1 MRIVIDLQGAQT
13 ASRFR
18 GIGRYSMALTR
29 GILRNAGGHD
39 IWIVLNGALEESVTQ
54 LRADLAGL
62 VPNERIR
69 VFEPPGRI
77 AEIDARAAPRCRAAE
92 MLREQFIAMLAPDVV
107 LVTSLF
113 EGFLDDAVGSV
124 GTFVDGIRTA
134 VVLYD
139 LIPLLNPGT
148 YMGSPYLRQCYM
160 RKIASLK
167 RAGLLLAISD
177 YARQEAIEA
186 LDLQPERVVAI
197 STAVDESFVSGTS
210 TGADI
215 EAVRARFGVT
225 RGMLLCAPGG
235 YDPRKNIAALVTAYG
250 LLPSTIRER
259 YQLVIASRIAPAE
272 RQTLLAHAAR
282 SGLVESDLV
291 LTGYVGD
298 DDLITLYQ
306 AADLFV
312 FPSLHEGFGLPAL
325 EAMACGT
332 PTIGSNSTSIP
343 EVLGLA
349 EAMFDPRDPQA
360 IADKIAEVLG
370 DAVLLARLREHG
382 RTQAARFSWDETARR
397 ALRALEAQLAAGPP
411 PPLRSTSELH
421 EALACVPGL
430 GADETTLLQLASCL
444 AALPD
449 LASVPRLFVDIGAIA
464 TAGDALPGSAA
475 PMPADRAILDAGVR
489 RFANTGG
496 RAGTRAPEVVAVVLS
511 ERGGVWHYRY
521 AGSQAAALAAL
532 PCPPHP
538 GRIAD
543 LCSGDLLLRT
553 QADSPAAAAASA
565 DGLFAHLQR
574 IGVELH
580 CLHAEKTA
588 QD

>member
-148 YMGSPYLRQCYM
+148 YLGSPYLRQCYM

-177 YARQEAIEA
+177 YARREAIEA
-186 LDLQPERVVAI
+186 LGLQPERVVAI
-197 STAVDESFVSGTS
+197 STAVDESFVPGTA
-210 TGADI
+210 TRADI

-235 YDPRKNIAALVTAYG
+235 YDPRKNIAGLVTAYG
-250 LLPSTIRER
+250 LLPAAIRER

-282 SGLVESDLV
+282 SGLAGSDLV

-298 DDLITLYQ
+298 ADLITLYQ

-332 PTIGSNSTSIP
+332 PTIGSNSTSVP
-343 EVLGLA
+343 EVVGLA

-360 IADKIAEVLG
+360 IADKIADVFG
-370 DAVLLARLREHG
+370 DAALLARLRSHG

-397 ALRALEAQLAAGPP
+397 ALHALEAQLAACPP
-411 PPLRSTSELH
+411 PPLRSTSELS
-421 EALACVPGL
+421 ETLACLPGL

-449 LASVPRLFVDIGAIA
+449 LGRAPRLFVDVGAVA
-464 TAGDALPGSAA
+464 AASDALPGGAA
-475 PMPADRAILDAGVR
+475 PIPADRATLEAIVS
-489 RFANTGG
+489 RFADKG
-496 RAGTRAPEVVAVVLS
+496 AQAPDLVAVTLS
-511 ERGGVWHYRY
+511 QRDGIWHYRY
-521 AGSQAAALAAL
+521 ADSPAAALAAL

-543 LCSGDLLLRT
+543 LRSGDLLLHP

-565 DGLFAHLQR
+565 DGLLAHLHR
-574 IGVELH
+574 LGVELH
-580 CLHAEKTA
+580 CLHAEKAA

>member
-13 ASRFR
+13 ASRYR

-39 IWIVLNGALEESVTQ
+39 IWIVLNGALDESVTQ

-69 VFEPPGRI
+69 VFETPGRV
-77 AEIDARAAPRCRAAE
+77 AEMDARAAPRCRAAE

-139 LIPLLNPGT
+139 LIPLLNPAT

-160 RKIASLK
+160 RKIASLE

-177 YARQEAIEA
+177 YARQEAIET
-186 LDLQPERVVAI
+186 LGLQPERVVAI
-197 STAVDESFVSGTS
+197 STAVDESFVPGTS
-210 TGADI
+210 TPAAMD
-215 EAVRARFGVT
+215 AVRARFGVT

-235 YDPRKNIAALVTAYG
+235 YDPRKNIAGLVTAYG
-250 LLPSTIRER
+250 LLPATLRER

-272 RQTLLAHAAR
+272 RQALLAHAAR
-282 SGLVESDLV
+282 SGLAESDLV

-298 DDLITLYQ
+298 ADLIALYQ

-332 PTIGSNSTSIP
+332 PTIGSDSTSIP
-343 EVLGLA
+343 EVIGLA

-360 IADKIAEVLG
+360 IADKIADVLG
-370 DAVLLARLREHG
+370 DAALLARLKEHG
-382 RTQAARFSWDETARR
+382 GAQAARFSWDVTARR
-397 ALRALEAQLAAGPP
+397 ALRALEAQLAACP
-411 PPLRSTSELH
+411 PPLRPTSELC
-421 EALACVPGL
+421 EALARLPGL

-449 LASVPRLFVDIGAIA
+449 LARAPRLLVD
-464 TAGDALPGSAA
+464 TA
-475 PMPADRAILDAGVR
+475 PMPASRASLDAMVR
-489 RFANTGG
+489 RLTQEGG
-496 RAGTRAPEVVAVVLS
+496 QAPDVVAVTLS
-511 ERGGVWHYRY
+511 QRGGVWHYRY
-521 AGSQAAALAAL
+521 ADSQAAALAAL
-532 PCPPHP
+532 PCPPNP
-538 GRIAD
+538 GRVAD
-543 LCSGDLLLRT
+543 LRSGDLLLRT

-565 DGLFAHLQR
+565 DGLFAHLHR
-574 IGVELH
+574 TGVELH
-580 CLHAEKTA
+580 YLLVETSA